1 MGLGRGARG
10 VSEEKV
16 LNLTWAPPGPV
27 AERFM
32 KFRGKRVHVLNGPVG
47 SGKTTAVL
55 IKAVM
60 LAREQRI
67 SQRHRILIRGRAAP
81 SPARMF
87 KLTVVRDTYR
97 QLWRSTLP
105 SWWKRVPKEVGDWS
119 GAEGGPAVHRV
130 PFGLADGSVVDFV
143 ADFVA
148 IGDNDIEEFMR
159 GYEPTCWYLNEG
171 DLFAREVYSWARTRW
186 GRYPDTADGGPT
198 WWGILIDCNAP
209 QLGSWMYDEI
219 FLKTPDDVELFR
231 QPSGFD
237 PRAEN
242 MANLP
247 PGYYEE
253 MAAGMP
259 EGMIDRM
266 IRNKPGFSMAGKPV
280 HREFNDALHVADR
293 PLEPIPGLPLYIG
306 FDAGLDPAAAVGQ
319 KLGNGRWHIIDEIVS
334 EHGTGALRF
343 ARNVNELLRE
353 RYGDWQMQ
361 PLNPATWPAGW
372 NNAAAR
378 TRGKIRGWAD
388 PSAAYGADKQDEADQ
403 TWIDLVSY
411 HTGIR
416 IEPCATNDTTT
427 RREGLRRVLTLMPD
441 GKPAF
446 VLSPRC
452 EKLRAGLNGGFRY
465 RKMQLGGAEERF
477 TDEVEKNAFSHPCE
491 ALEYLMLGGGEGA
504 EIHER
509 RQRGWDVR
517 GLPRSEAP
525 GWSPI

>member
-1 MGLGRGARG
+1 MSGER
-10 VSEEKV
+10 V

-27 AERFM
+27 AEQFM

-55 IKAVM
+55 IKAVR
-60 LAREQRI
+60 LAMEQRV
-67 SQRHRILIRGRAAP
+67 SPRQQMLIRGRATP

-119 GAEGGPAVHRV
+119 GAEGGPGVHRV
-130 PFGLADGSVVDFV
+130 PFGLADGTVVDFV

-159 GYEPTCWYLNEG
+159 GYEPTWWYLNEG
-171 DLFAREVYSWARTRW
+171 DLFLPEVYQWARSRW
-186 GRYPDTADGGPT
+186 GRYPDIADGGPSSF
-198 WWGILIDCNAP
+198 GVLIDCNAP
-209 QLGSWMYDEI
+209 TLGTWMHDMM
-219 FLKTPDDVELFR
+219 LRQPDDVEWFR

-237 PRAEN
+237 PAAEN
-242 MANLP
+242 KANLP
-247 PGYYEE
+247 EGYYEE
-253 MAAGMP
+253 MSAGWP
-259 EGMIDRM
+259 EAMIDRM
-266 IRNKPGFSMAGKPV
+266 IRNKPGFTMAGKPV
-280 HREFNDALHVADR
+280 HGDFDDGRHVSDR
-293 PLEPIPGLPLYIG
+293 VLEAIPGLPLYMG
-306 FDAGLDPAAAVGQ
+306 FDAGLDPACAIGQ
-319 KLGNGRWHIIDEIVS
+319 KLGNGQWRIIDEVVS

-343 ARNVNELLRE
+343 AGNVNQLLSE
-353 RYGDWQMQ
+353 RYRDWQMR
-361 PLNPATWPAGW
+361 PLEPQTWPAGW

-378 TRGKIRGWAD
+378 NRGKIRGWAD

-411 HTGIR
+411 HTGVR

-427 RREGLRRVLTLMPD
+427 RREGLRRVLTLSID
-441 GKPAF
+441 RQPAF
-446 VLSPRC
+446 LLSPRC
-452 EKLRAGLNGGFRY
+452 EKLRAGLSGGFRY
-465 RKMQLGGAEERF
+465 RKMQLGGAAERF

-517 GLPRSEAP
+517 NLPRGEDP
-525 GWSPI
+525 RWSPI